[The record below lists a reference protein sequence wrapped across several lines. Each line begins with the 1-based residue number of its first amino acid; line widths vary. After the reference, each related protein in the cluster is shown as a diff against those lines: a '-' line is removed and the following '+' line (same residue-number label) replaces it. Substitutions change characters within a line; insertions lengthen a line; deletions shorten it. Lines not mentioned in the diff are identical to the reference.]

1 MSALAVTVSGPRGA
15 QELWWPDDVALVEL
29 LGPVAE
35 HCAGVAADRLAVVLS
50 GQGVVDPARSPRALG
65 LRPGAVVNVFPTS
78 RRAVL
83 LPPSLPLRAAEP
95 VSTGAAV
102 PPSAVASAHWCWV
115 GAHGGAGV
123 TTLRAALGGAEG
135 TAHGLPVV
143 VVARSHRQ
151 GLSAAQHAARAYE
164 GPGAEDPRPL
174 GLVVVDDAPGRLPPA
189 LCDLVRLVTG
199 AYERSWR
206 IPWDARLRTDPYD
219 PAHLPRPVRR
229 LLADLESLTHQAIPR
244 S

>member
-1 MSALAVTVSGPRGA
+1 VSALAVTVSGPKGA

-35 HCAGVAADRLAVVLS
+35 HCAGVAADRLAVVLA

-65 LRPGAVVNVFPTS
+65 LRPGAVVNVFPTT

-83 LPPSLPLRAAEP
+83 LPPAPPLRAAEP
-95 VSTGAAV
+95 VPAEAAV
-102 PPSAVASAHWCWV
+102 PPPAAASAHWCWV

-123 TTLRAALGGAEG
+123 TTLRTALGGAEG
-135 TAHGLPVV
+135 TAGELPVV
-143 VVARSHRQ
+143 VVARSDRH
-151 GLSAAQHAARAYE
+151 GLLAAQHAAGAYE
-164 GPGAEDPRPL
+164 GPGAQDPRPL
-174 GLVVVDDAPGRLPPA
+174 GLVVVDDAPGRLPSA
-189 LCDLVRLVTG
+189 LCDLARLVTG

-206 IPWDARLRTDPYD
+206 IPWDAGLRTDPYD
-219 PAHLPRPVRR
+219 PAHLPRALRR
-229 LLADLESLTHQAIPR
+229 LHADLESLTDQAIRR

>member
-35 HCAGVAADRLAVVLS
+35 HCAGVRRRPPGGGAGRTGGGRPRPL
-50 GQGVVDPARSPRALG
+50 PRALG
-65 LRPGAVVNVFPTS
+65 LRPGAVVNVFPTA

-83 LPPSLPLRAAEP
+83 LPPPPPLRAAEP
-95 VSTGAAV
+95 VSAEAAV

-135 TAHGLPVV
+135 TAGGLPVV
-143 VVARSHRQ
+143 VVARSHRH

-189 LCDLVRLVTG
+189 LCDLARLVTG

-219 PAHLPRPVRR
+219 PAHLPRPC
-229 LLADLESLTHQAIPR
+229 AASLPISSP
-244 S
+244 

>member
-1 MSALAVTVSGPRGA
+1 MSAVAVTVSGPRGA
-15 QELWWPDDVALVEL
+15 TELCWPDDVALVEL

-35 HCAGVAADRLAVVLS
+35 HCAGVPADRLAVVLG

-65 LRPGAVVNVFPTS
+65 LRPGAVVNVFPTA

-83 LPPSLPLRAAEP
+83 LPPAPPLRAAGP
-95 VSTGAAV
+95 VPAGAAV
-102 PPSAVASAHWCWV
+102 PPSAVAPAHWCWV

-123 TTLRAALGGAEG
+123 STLQAALGGTEG
-135 TAHGLPVV
+135 ASDGLPVV
-143 VVARSHRQ
+143 VVARSHRH
-151 GLSAAQHAARAYE
+151 GLTCAQKVARNHE
-164 GPGAEDPRPL
+164 GPHGEGPRPL

-189 LCDLVRLVTG
+189 LCDLARLVTG

-206 IPWDARLRTDPYD
+206 VPFDARLRTDPYD
-219 PAHLPRPVRR
+219 PAHLPRPLRR
-229 LLADLESLTHQAIPR
+229 LLADLESLTHQAFRR